1 MTLSEQVAIV
11 RRAHEAGAFYDLF
24 KPYAHAPGFS
34 REEGDALRAAAERVE
49 ALLGEF
55 PWDRIFPAADLL
67 WAALLSAEEATTSF
81 RHRVSRALGLGA

>member
-11 RRAHEAGAFYDLF
+11 RRAYEAGAFRDLF
-24 KPYAHAPGFS
+24 KPYSNAPGYS

-67 WAALLSAEEATTSF
+67 WAALLSDGEAANSF
-81 RHRVSRALGLGA
+81 RNRVSRALGLSA